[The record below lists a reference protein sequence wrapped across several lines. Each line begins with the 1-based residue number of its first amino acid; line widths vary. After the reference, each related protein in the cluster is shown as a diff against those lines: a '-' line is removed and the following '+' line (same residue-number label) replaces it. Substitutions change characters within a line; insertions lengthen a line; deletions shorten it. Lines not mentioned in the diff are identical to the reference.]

1 MPGQPTSPTV
11 SSSDSIEEEYA
22 AMSSSSLD
30 SLGES
35 CDDPADTMQIPDA
48 IVSADEQVHPT
59 PDSKPLPR
67 TNTHSEET
75 TDGTSEHGECK
86 CSRLLS
92 RAGRARRCFANVC
105 LCVFAAWIQYPSIAC
120 IKEEIRAGYCS
131 LPTLY
136 CILGQL

>member
-86 CSRLLS
+86 CSLLLYS
-92 RAGRARRCFANVC
+92 YPGQDEQDGALLMYACVC
-105 LCVFAAWIQYPSIAC
+105 LLHGFNIQVLHAL
-120 IKEEIRAGYCS
+120 KKK
-131 LPTLY
+131 
-136 CILGQL
+136 